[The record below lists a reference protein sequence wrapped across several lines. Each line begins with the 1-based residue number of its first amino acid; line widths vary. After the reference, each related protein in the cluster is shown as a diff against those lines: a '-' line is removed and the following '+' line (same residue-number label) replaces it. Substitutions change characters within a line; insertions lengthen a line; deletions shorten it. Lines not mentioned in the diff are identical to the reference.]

1 MVQLK
6 PYKTT
11 DSCTCALYNKTVG
24 EFSRNNDS
32 RLDYGGKRMS
42 QDFKKI
48 VIENSDSIVQMWMS
62 EINSLKQDN
71 YTANISDELFESTN
85 REFVNVIF
93 TSIKNQGSV
102 KVVEDFSEK
111 IINLGWPLSYITDGL
126 QVFRRVSVDYILGQ
140 SVKVD
145 SAHISDVMKSV
156 DVWVE
161 PLIRQLVN
169 EYSGSWEHI
178 VSLQRVALQELSAPL
193 IPVMDRITVM
203 PLIGTI
209 DTERAKLIM
218 ENLLE
223 GVIKHNS
230 EVVLI
235 DITGVPVVDTM
246 VAHHIIQAAEAVRLI
261 GSTCILVGIRPEIA
275 QTIVNLGIDLGK
287 FPTKSSLRKGFTRAL
302 EITNRKVIDLED
314 NDESIE
320 KMIES
325 LRGE

>member
-1 MVQLK
+1 MDQKFKQL
-6 PYKTT
+6 
-11 DSCTCALYNKTVG
+11 V
-24 EFSRNNDS
+24 
-32 RLDYGGKRMS
+32 LD
-42 QDFKKI
+42 
-48 VIENSDSIVQMWMS
+48 NSDQIVEMWLK
-62 EINSLKQDN
+62 EVESLKTEN
-71 YTANISDELFESTN
+71 YTSSISDDLFESTN

-93 TSIKNQGSV
+93 TSVKDHGST
-102 KVVEDFSEK
+102 KVVEEFSEK

-126 QVFRRVSVDYILGQ
+126 QAFRKVTIDYLLKNSDQVDSNYFSEVLESVDR
-140 SVKVD
+140 
-145 SAHISDVMKSV
+145 
-156 DVWVE
+156 WVG

-223 GVIKHNS
+223 GVITHNA

-261 GSTCILVGIRPEIA
+261 GATCILVGIRPEIA

-287 FPTKSSLRKGFTRAL
+287 FPTKSSLRKGFTSAL
-302 EITNRKVIDLED
+302 EITNRKVIDVNGKSNT
-314 NDESIE
+314 NDGNSDG
-320 KMIES
+320 IES
-325 LRGE
+325 LIDAMKQGE